1 MLRIHETDICFGLP
15 EPMTVLHVTDLHLL
29 HADARS
35 SSYALG
41 HAAARK
47 PVFPRSHGVEEE
59 LLLYLK
65 ENRPDLLLLT
75 GDIIDFPSPANLDAL
90 DRLIRTADCPYL
102 FVPGNH
108 DWTYP
113 RDYQSDE
120 QAQSYLPLFGPW
132 TGGDPAF
139 RTLRLGGVL
148 WIGVDDSRRDS
159 VTEVQAKMLGEALSG
174 ADPAVVCLHVPICSD
189 ALKPEAERVWNFP
202 VVIGDERADTPTRRF
217 CDLVS
222 EKAAAVIAGH
232 VHFTHD
238 APLDG
243 SRCVQYITALAA
255 EGNVRVF
262 HIR

>member
-41 HAAARK
+41 HAVARK
-47 PVFPRSHGVEEE
+47 PVFPRSHDVEEE

-90 DRLIRTADCPYL
+90 DRLIRQADCPYL
-102 FVPGNH
+102 LVPGNH

-113 RDYQSDE
+113 RDYQSDG
-120 QAQSYLPLFGPW
+120 QAESYLPLFGPW

-159 VTEVQAKMLGEALSG
+159 VTEVQARKLGEAQ
-174 ADPAVVCLHVPICSD
+174 
-189 ALKPEAERVWNFP
+189 RVWKFP

-255 EGNVRVF
+255 EGNVRAF